1 MFWNQWNT
9 DFYHPNNS
17 RQLPLVWTND
27 WRPNLIRALWVA
39 VECIRNEWQSVETH
53 RSIFRTHSI
62 ITSCAISATHP
73 EFDDT
78 HLHSSEIEA
87 HSLNCGRHGCQSID
101 LYVCHL
107 QSCMSTSSGVRVSV
121 TVRHIKMQRTYYL
134 DQIVFTDFDNCSM
147 VVFMFYKIIIVPN
160 PSLYHNCAWP
170 CMFSVRVCVSFAYRP
185 MQPMNTCKLVP
196 WLMTCATNRDNF
208 NYIICLNQL
217 CSLEFRTTKYTI
229 HGRTET
235 LAHSLWHRAE
245 YLVWPLCAAHTAY
258 ALVHFHC
265 SFYVNIVH

>member
-1 MFWNQWNT
+1 MAVRRDTSINFSHTFDNYILRNQR
-9 DFYHPNNS
+9 HPPRIRWHTFALIGNWS
-17 RQLPLVWTND
+17 ALIELRSTWLPVDRLICVSFTIVYVHVVWCTGK
-27 WRPNLIRALWVA
+27 
-39 VECIRNEWQSVETH
+39 CHGSTH
-53 RSIFRTHSI
+53 QD
-62 ITSCAISATHP
+62 ATHILLGP
-73 EFDDT
+73 
-78 HLHSSEIEA
+78 
-87 HSLNCGRHGCQSID
+87 NCIYH
-101 LYVCHL
+101 
-107 QSCMSTSSGVRVSV
+107 
-121 TVRHIKMQRTYYL
+121 
-134 DQIVFTDFDNCSM
+134 FDNCSM

-160 PSLYHNCAWP
+160 PSLYHNCARP